1 MALEIER
8 KYRFSDFAVLR
19 TRLRDVQAA
28 YGGRD
33 LEQNAVWDTPSR
45 NLTEQGILL
54 RLRSVGGESVL
65 CLKKPPVASKVDDR
79 NKVFEETETGVADR
93 EAMGTILRDLGYE
106 IAFRYEKLR
115 ETWRMASVTVC
126 LDHLPFGRYVE
137 LEGSEQSIP
146 WAEDV
151 LGLQGCPSTTM
162 NYHQLNKAHLRER
175 GFQEQDSFVFSD
187 AERERLKERLARSG
201 H

>member
-1 MALEIER
+1 MEIER

-19 TRLRDVQAA
+19 TRLREVQAA

-33 LEQNAVWDTPSR
+33 LEENAVWDTPSR
-45 NLTEQGILL
+45 NLWEQGVLL
-54 RLRSVGGESVL
+54 RLRSVGGASVL
-65 CLKKPPVASKVDDR
+65 CLKRPPDASSVGDQ

-106 IAFRYEKLR
+106 IAFCYEKLR
-115 ETWRMASVTVC
+115 ETWKMESVTVC

-137 LEGSEQSIP
+137 LEGSDQSISR
-146 WAEDV
+146 AEEL

-175 GFQEQDSFVFSD
+175 GCREQDSFIFSD
-187 AERERLKERLARSG
+187 VERQRLKERLARSG